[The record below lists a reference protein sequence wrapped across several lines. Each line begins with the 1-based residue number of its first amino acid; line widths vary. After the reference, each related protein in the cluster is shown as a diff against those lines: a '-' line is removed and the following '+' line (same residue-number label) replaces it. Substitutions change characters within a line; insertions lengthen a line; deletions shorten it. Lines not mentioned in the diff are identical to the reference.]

1 MTKSLREA
9 WKDTTRRAR
18 ILKQLC
24 GKRFGDRYHTCAEQL
39 EVIKE
44 HRLNVR
50 TRKRK

>member
-1 MTKSLREA
+1 LNKSLREA
-9 WKDTTRRAR
+9 WKDTKRRVR

-24 GKRFGDRYHTCAEQL
+24 SKRFGDRYHTSEEQL